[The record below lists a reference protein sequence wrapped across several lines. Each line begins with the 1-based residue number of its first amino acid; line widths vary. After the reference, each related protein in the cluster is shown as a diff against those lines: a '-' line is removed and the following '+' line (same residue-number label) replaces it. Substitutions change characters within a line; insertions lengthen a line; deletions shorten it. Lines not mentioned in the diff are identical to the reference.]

1 MRLSEA
7 IEKKGLASRNI
18 SQRFSS
24 PYKFY
29 QIEESDCCC
38 AWCDGWCSSIYI
50 FFHSNTTPRSDA
62 DAAAS
67 RHNNQ
72 ALFNLLLRHA
82 ASSSS
87 RGKRKYVFNRHT
99 IFFGVQSQCSDG
111 KGSLMMIL
119 LFFTLREEI
128 LVRAQIFFSF
138 SCRQLYWLV
147 MRNIVLNGN
156 SYHSTWRNNRC
167 RILNLCAWREC
178 KLMKLVLF
186 NRMISNVFQAINF
199 LFKSFSFISSGIYV
213 TPSTTMLLKKIQLF
227 LSCSSLS
234 AMHYFELGV
243 VQNKRL
249 ILESAISGASKK
261 KHYLHDSSRT
271 WR

>member
-1 MRLSEA
+1 MRGGILRKTSSSFIIRDELCKSLLLQRLSNRHFKPRCDSISSPFFSARNFASILSAGNKYNEQLVSEETFMRLSEA

-18 SQRFSS
+18 SRRFSS

-128 LVRAQIFFSF
+128 LVRAQIFF
-138 SCRQLYWLV
+138 
-147 MRNIVLNGN
+147 
-156 SYHSTWRNNRC
+156 
-167 RILNLCAWREC
+167 
-178 KLMKLVLF
+178 
-186 NRMISNVFQAINF
+186 F
-199 LFKSFSFISSGIYV
+199 LFVPATVLTGDEEHCFKWKFISFH
-213 TPSTTMLLKKIQLF
+213 LKEQ
-227 LSCSSLS
+227 SLS
-234 AMHYFELGV
+234 DFKPLCLAW
-243 VQNKRL
+243 VQINETRPLQQDDFKRV
-249 ILESAISGASKK
+249 
-261 KHYLHDSSRT
+261 SSHKFSL
-271 WR
+271 